1 MTTHDKILVLADG
14 SERTIMTADHL
25 KEYLPGKMNKRLV
38 LFHVT
43 SALPEELRELEQEPG
58 CGALMEQL
66 KRQADEAQK
75 GVLENLEQARRAL
88 IESGMPADSVELRIQ
103 RSRKGVAQD
112 IIDEARKGYVGVVM
126 RRRGIGSGSLKNI
139 VLGSVAYKLLQSLTF
154 IPVILVGQAPG
165 VKKVLLAVDASANSM
180 KAVDFVVSTLGGH
193 DYEIC
198 VFHAVVGL
206 GAITFD
212 PAADAVRPLPD
223 CEDGEDCLDAYK
235 QKVGRLLVGVRDR
248 LAAAGF
254 DPAKLSV
261 KVASGARNRAEAIV
275 NEAEEDGY
283 GTIVVGRRGLSRVEA
298 FFMGRVSHGVVYE
311 GKRFTVWV
319 V

>member
-1 MTTHDKILVLADG
+1 MTAKQKILVLADG
-14 SERTIMTADHL
+14 SERTVMTADHL

-112 IIDEARKGYVGVVM
+112 IIDEARKGYHAVVM
-126 RRRGIGSGSLKNI
+126 RRRGMGPLKNI
-139 VLGSVAYKLLQSLTF
+139 ILGSVAAKLLQALTF
-154 IPVILVGQAPG
+154 IPVILIGRAEG
-165 VKKVLLAVDASANSM
+165 VRKVLLAVDASPNSM
-180 KAVDFVVSTLGGH
+180 RAVDFVASTLNGQG
-193 DYEIC
+193 YEIC
-198 VFHAVVGL
+198 IFHAVIGL
-206 GAITFD
+206 GAIAFD
-212 PAADAVRPLPD
+212 PVRDVQCAVPADAD
-223 CEDGEDCLDAYK
+223 ADCLEAFK
-235 QKVGRLLVGVRDR
+235 QKVARLVLGARERLVD
-248 LAAAGF
+248 AGF
-254 DPAKLSV
+254 SPEALSL
-261 KVASGARNRAEAIV
+261 KIATGARSRAEAIV
-275 NEAEEDGY
+275 AEAEAGGY

-298 FFMGRVSHGVVYE
+298 FFMGRVSHGVVHE
-311 GKRFTVWV
+311 GKRHTVWV